1 MIFDVI
7 KMIIV
12 HYEPAEERE
21 HQYRR
26 VELSAGFYEKAAT
39 LLIAV

>member
-7 KMIIV
+7 KMITV

-21 HQYRR
+21 YRYLR
-26 VELSAGFYEKAAT
+26 VELSAGFYEKAAI

>member
-7 KMIIV
+7 KMITV
-12 HYEPAEERE
+12 HYKPAEERE
-21 HQYRR
+21 YRYFR
-26 VELSAGFYEKAAT
+26 VELSALFYETAAI

>member
-12 HYEPAEERE
+12 HYKPAEERE
-21 HQYRR
+21 YRYRR
-26 VELSAGFYEKAAT
+26 VELSAGFYEKAAI
-39 LLIAV
+39 LLSAV